1 MPGEN
6 ISSNAFMSHYPMRR
20 TKIICT
26 IGPATSAPER
36 LDALVEAGMDVAR
49 LNFSHGS
56 HEFHGQTIQHLR
68 EISAQ
73 HHKPLALLQDLCG
86 PKIRLGK
93 LPPEGIEVN
102 AGEEVTFVLREEGNS
117 IDEIPLPIPTLFAM
131 VRVDEAISINDGRVK
146 LIVTGRD
153 TDTIRAFVKIG
164 GLLSSKKGVNLPET
178 YLPVTSVTEKDL
190 IDLRFGLQSGVDW
203 VAVSFVRSPSDLE
216 PVRRMIEASGTKT
229 RIIAKIEKREAVES
243 FEEILAATDG
253 IMIAR
258 GDLGVETPLDQV
270 PLIQKRITKRC
281 NQAGKPVITA
291 TQMLESMISAPDP
304 TRAEATDVANSILDG
319 TDAVMLSG
327 ETAVG
332 QYPIAAVEMMHNIAF
347 QTEKALEERFE
358 QSSSYPS
365 CSVSVTESVAESA
378 CRMASKL
385 EARGI
390 FCNTASGGSARLVS
404 KYRPKTP
411 IIAFTSQETTYR
423 QLALSWGV
431 QPHLIPAVNNAEE
444 MLMNVVNAAVEME
457 LAEHGDKVVITSGV
471 PIGTAGT
478 TSLIKVHQI
487 GQPIVS

>member
-1 MPGEN
+1 M
-6 ISSNAFMSHYPMRR
+6 SNYPMRR

-26 IGPATSAPER
+26 IGPATAAPER

-56 HEFHGQTIQHLR
+56 HDFHGQTIRHLR
-68 EISAQ
+68 EISARQ
-73 HHKPLALLQDLCG
+73 NKPLALLQDLCG
-86 PKIRLGK
+86 PKIRLGT
-93 LPPEGIEVN
+93 LPPEGIEVK
-102 AGEEVTFVLREEGNS
+102 AGEEVTFVLREEGNT

-153 TDTIRAFVKIG
+153 ADTIRAFVKIG
-164 GLLSSKKGVNLPET
+164 GLLSSHKGVNLPQT

-190 IDLRFGLQSGVDW
+190 LDLRFGLHSGVDW
-203 VAVSFVRSPSDLE
+203 VAVSFVRSPQDLE
-216 PVRRMIEASGTKT
+216 PVKRMIEAAGTNT
-229 RIIAKIEKREAVES
+229 RVIAKIEKREAVES
-243 FEEILAATDG
+243 FDGILQVADA

-258 GDLGVETPLDQV
+258 GDLGVEMPLDQV
-270 PLIQKRITKRC
+270 PLIQKDIIKRT

-332 QYPIAAVEMMHNIAF
+332 QYPIAAVEMMHNIALH
-347 QTEKALEERFE
+347 TEKALSERFE
-358 QSSSYPS
+358 QSAAELS
-365 CSVSVTESVAESA
+365 CSVSITESVAESA
-378 CRMASKL
+378 CRIASKL
-385 EARGI
+385 SARGI
-390 FCNTASGGSARLVS
+390 MCNTSSGGAARLVS

-411 IIAFTSQETTYR
+411 IIAFTPEKTTYH

-431 QPHLIPAVNNAEE
+431 QPYLIPLVRSAEE
-444 MLMNVVNAAVEME
+444 MLTNVVNAAVEME
-457 LAEHGDKVVITSGV
+457 LAEFGDKVVITSGV
-471 PIGTAGT
+471 PIGRSGT
-478 TSLIKVHQI
+478 TSLIKVHTI
-487 GQPIVS
+487 GQAIAA

>member
-1 MPGEN
+1 
-6 ISSNAFMSHYPMRR
+6 MRR

-36 LDALVEAGMDVAR
+36 LEALVEAGMDVAR

-68 EISAQ
+68 DISRQ

-93 LPPEGIEVN
+93 LPPEGIEVKT
-102 AGEEVTFVLREEGNS
+102 GDEITFVLREEGS
-117 IDEIPLPIPTLFAM
+117 TIDEIPLPIPTLFAM
-131 VRVDEAISINDGRVK
+131 VRVDEPISINDGRVK
-146 LIVTGRD
+146 LIVTGRS
-153 TDTIRAFVKIG
+153 TDSIRAFVKVG
-164 GLLSSKKGVNLPET
+164 GLLSSHKGVNLPET
-178 YLPVTSVTEKDL
+178 YLPVTAVTEKDL
-190 IDLRFGLQSGVDW
+190 NDLRFGLQSGVDW
-203 VAVSFVRSPSDLE
+203 IAVSFVRSPQDLE
-216 PVRRMIEASGTKT
+216 PVKRMIEASGTKA
-229 RIIAKIEKREAVES
+229 RVIAKIEKREAVES
-243 FEEILAATDG
+243 FEEILSIADG

-270 PLIQKRITKRC
+270 PLIQKRLIKRC

-332 QYPIAAVEMMHNIAF
+332 QYPIAAVEMMNNIAF
-347 QTEKALEERFE
+347 QTEQVLEERFE
-358 QSSSYPS
+358 QSAYPS
-365 CSVSVTESVAESA
+365 CSLSVTESVAEAA

-385 EARGI
+385 GARGI
-390 FCNTASGGSARLVS
+390 FCNTGSGGAARWVS

-411 IIAFTSQETTYR
+411 IIAFTSKEITYR

-431 QPHLIPAVNNAEE
+431 QPYLISDVNYAEE
-444 MLMNVVNAAVEME
+444 MLTNVVNAALEME

-471 PIGTAGT
+471 PIGTPGT
-478 TSLIKVHQI
+478 TSLIKIHQI
-487 GQPIVS
+487 GQSIVA